1 MMILGLLLCFGGGWI
16 IQDDVNSRHQLRKV
30 TSGLTSD
37 NGESIYFI
45 NQLFVKPCFT
55 SSWRLHYE
63 AEIHDGVD
71 NTGLAEQIPGYYS
84 IFSDQNQ
91 WINYGCVSLGRTD
104 QIKPSRFIELFVSV
118 IGCINI
124 MISLV
129 MLCTR
134 PDDCLYCMILNYCII
149 LTIGM
154 SLSAGASIITY
165 LRYEE
170 ALSLQA
176 EIIYHYMTLYFMGL
190 GFLFAL
196 LIAVLL
202 GISWGSFRIRSQK
215 NGFKFQN
222 LPEP

>member
-1 MMILGLLLCFGGGWI
+1 MILGLLLCCGGGWI
-16 IQDDVNSRHQLRKV
+16 IQDDVTSRHQL
-30 TSGLTSD
+30 
-37 NGESIYFI
+37 
-45 NQLFVKPCFT
+45 
-55 SSWRLHYE
+55 RLHYE

-71 NTGLAEQIPGYYS
+71 NMKLTKEIPGYYS

-91 WINYGCVSLGRTD
+91 WINYGCVSL
-104 QIKPSRFIELFVSV
+104 V
-118 IGCINI
+118 IGAINI

-129 MLCTR
+129 MLCIR
-134 PDDCLYCMILNYCII
+134 PDDCLCCMILNYCII

-170 ALSLQA
+170 ALSLQT
-176 EIIYHYMTLYFMGL
+176 EIIYHYMTIYFMGL

-202 GISWGSFRIRSQK
+202 GISWGSLKIRNQK
-215 NGFKFQN
+215 INGFHFKTLQ
-222 LPEP
+222 EP